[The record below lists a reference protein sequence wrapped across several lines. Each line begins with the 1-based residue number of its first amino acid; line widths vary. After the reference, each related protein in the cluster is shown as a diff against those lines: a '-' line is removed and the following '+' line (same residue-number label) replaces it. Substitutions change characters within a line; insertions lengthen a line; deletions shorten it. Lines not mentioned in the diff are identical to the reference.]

1 MMPNPEFLIYRS
13 SAGSGK
19 TQALAAEY
27 LKLVLSG
34 RSHFRNVLAI
44 TFTNKAAGEM
54 KERVLKL
61 LRLFSEGIPAETYH
75 RDLIDLIAEAGGVSP
90 EEICRRAG
98 KVHREIL
105 HHYSDF
111 SIGTIDSFVHRIIR
125 SFALELNLSY
135 SFDVQLE
142 TGEFVQ
148 QAVDDMLDTTGSDP
162 ELTRTLVYYTR
173 ILLEDD
179 KTVRLD
185 TDLASFARFLTGE
198 ESLAPL
204 EKLASAKVDVGMVA
218 DRNRKAIDE
227 TLERWHGI
235 AARGESLIRNIG
247 IGSEY
252 FLYGTKGGVYTFFN
266 ELMESKKYRKIF
278 HRQSE
283 YKRIREFLEDG
294 KSFVKKDAPS
304 GISQTINALAP
315 DVIRVYD
322 ELCADIDAH
331 YPLFAARKI
340 LQKNLTWLSLSRKI
354 RQQMQVTMNR
364 ENLIPIYEFNR
375 LIWNIIRWQPVP
387 FIYERTSE
395 RYDHYLIDEFQ
406 DTSAMQW
413 HNLLPLIDDSL
424 SRGGVSMVVGDAK
437 QAIYRWRN
445 GDVWQFVR
453 LPEVADSEGIMSLSD
468 RSAALKRYAVHHFL
482 DRNFRSSPEIIHF
495 NNTFFDWLAVRYP
508 VSLKEIFNRQ
518 QQKPGG
524 SHPAGA
530 VEVTLIQ
537 EEPKINITQI
547 REQVVVTLV
556 QRVKEVLAM
565 PGQRYSPA
573 DLCVLVRCN
582 AEAGMVAAALVE
594 AGIPVVSA
602 ESFPLQGFPEAVTLR
617 ALSGLLL
624 DGTDQIQATVLATRV
639 WQQGLISEM
648 QYTEALAALRN
659 PSGNG
664 MGLWTWASALLSRCG
679 IHRTLEQYRAMP
691 IYEFCE
697 QAIRDFFGTAAFPPA
712 AHHLLDLTG
721 SFVRRFGNDLV
732 AYTEYLD
739 KVMPASLPLPETGKA
754 VQIMTIHRSKGL
766 QFPVVFYPFAS
777 ESTVPPFGSRQLL
790 WVRDVN
796 PNDFYG
802 LPALLLEGGSD
813 LADTPFAETWQKE
826 QSARLQDLA
835 NLVYVAFTRA
845 ADLLYV
851 ITSPPSRRSSEGEYL
866 YDMLAEFLPASGFCE
881 TTDGVIW
888 KYGKPDYTS
897 TSAAA
902 PAIPEEVPVVERK
915 WNSRDWTGRI
925 SIRSGYLRDDMDA
938 EVFAPL
944 NRGVLLHAILADLPS
959 LEHLPETLKNFELSG
974 LITSEEKDSMM
985 KELLA
990 LLSREQIAPF
1000 FAAEA
1005 GNRRE
1010 ATLLTPQGR
1019 QLRPDRVVQM
1029 ADHLAVL
1036 DYKTGE
1042 PHPSHRKQVETYC
1055 QMLRQMGH
1063 TTVKGYLLYTATA
1076 TLAEV

>member
-1 MMPNPEFLIYRS
+1 
-13 SAGSGK
+13 

-61 LRLFSEGIPAETYH
+61 LRLFSDGVPTEPYH
-75 RDLIDLIAEAGGVSP
+75 RDLIDLIAGAAGVSP

-98 KVHREIL
+98 RVHREIL

-142 TGEFVQ
+142 TGKFVQ
-148 QAVDDMLDTTGSDP
+148 MAVDDLLETTGDDP

-173 ILLEDD
+173 LLLEDD
-179 KTVRLD
+179 KTVKLD
-185 TDLASFARFLTGE
+185 ADLATFARFLTGE

-204 EKLASAKVDVGMVA
+204 EKLASAQVDLGMVA
-218 DRNRKAIDE
+218 DRNRRAIAE
-227 TLERWHGI
+227 TLERWNRL
-235 AARGESLIRNIG
+235 ATRGESLILNCG

-252 FLYGTKGGVYTFFN
+252 FMYGTKGGVYTFFSD
-266 ELMESKKYRKIF
+266 LRSGKTYKKIF

-294 KSFVKKDAPS
+294 RSMVRKGTPT
-304 GISQTINALAP
+304 GISATLNALAP
-315 DVIRVYD
+315 EIIRIYE
-322 ELCADIDAH
+322 ELCTDIDTH
-331 YPLFAARKI
+331 YPLFAARQI

-413 HNLLPLIDDSL
+413 HNLLPLVEDSL

-453 LPEVADSEGIMSLSD
+453 LPDIVDPEGGTTAAD
-468 RSAALKRYAVHHFL
+468 RSASLKRYSVHHFL

-495 NNTFFDWLAVRYP
+495 NNTFFAWLAGRYP
-508 VSLKEIFNRQ
+508 GALKEIFSHHE
-518 QQKPGG
+518 QKPGG
-524 SHPAGA
+524 THPAGV
-530 VEVTLIQ
+530 VEVTLVA
-537 EEPKINITQI
+537 EEPKTNIAHI
-547 REQVVVTLV
+547 REQVIGVLV
-556 QRVKEVLAM
+556 QKVQEVLGL
-565 PGQRYSPA
+565 PGQPWSPA
-573 DLCVLVRCN
+573 DLCVLVRRN
-582 AEAGMVAAALVE
+582 TEAGMVAAALVA

-617 ALSGLLL
+617 ALTGLLL
-624 DGTDQIQATVLATRV
+624 DGTDEIQATVLATRL
-639 WQQGLISEM
+639 WQLGMISET
-648 QYTEALAALRN
+648 QYLEALTDMRHSSKAENSLW
-659 PSGNG
+659 PWTSVLLGHC
-664 MGLWTWASALLSRCG
+664 GLQ
-679 IHRTLEQYRAMP
+679 RTLEHYRGMP

-697 QAIRDFFGTAAFPPA
+697 QVIRDFFGTTAFPPA
-712 AHHLLDLTG
+712 VQQLLDLTG
-721 SFVRRFGNDLV
+721 AFVRRYGNDLV
-732 AYTEYLD
+732 AYAEHLD
-739 KVMPASLPLPETGKA
+739 QVLPSSLPLPETGEA

-777 ESTVPPFGSRQLL
+777 ESNVPPSGSRQLL

-796 PNDFYG
+796 PDIFYG

-813 LADTPFAETWQKE
+813 LADTPFAQSWQKE
-826 QSARLQDLA
+826 QTARLQDLA

-851 ITSPPSRRSSEGEYL
+851 IAAPPSRRSTGGEYL
-866 YDMLAEFLPASGFCE
+866 YDMLAEFLSASGLCA
-881 TTDGVIW
+881 TTDCVTW
-888 KYGKPDYTS
+888 KYGSPDFS
-897 TSAAA
+897 G
-902 PAIPEEVPVVERK
+902 IPEKTPPVAAEIPQMARE
-915 WNSRDWTGRI
+915 WNTRDWSNRI
-925 SIRSGYLRDDMDA
+925 SIRSGYLRDDPDD
-938 EVFAPL
+938 ETFAPL
-944 NRGVLLHAILADLPS
+944 NRGILLHAILADLPS
-959 LEHLPETLKNFELSG
+959 VAQLPDTLTVYEKAG
-974 LITSEEKDSMM
+974 LITRED
-985 KELLA
+985 KELLLKELVT
-990 LLSREQIAPF
+990 LLTDEKIAPF
-1000 FAAEA
+1000 FTPDT
-1005 GNRRE
+1005 GTRRE
-1010 ATLLTPQGR
+1010 ATLLTPEGR
-1019 QLRPDRVVQM
+1019 QLRPDRVV
-1029 ADHLAVL
+1029 HLAGLLAVI

-1042 PHPSHRKQVETYC
+1042 PRPSHRTQVETYC
-1055 QMLRQMGH
+1055 RKLRQMGH
-1063 TTVKGYLLYTATA
+1063 ESVKGYLLYTGSG
-1076 TLAEV
+1076 TLVEV

>member
-1 MMPNPEFLIYRS
+1 MPNPEFLIYRS

-75 RDLIDLIAEAGGVSP
+75 RDLIDLIAVSGGVSP

-98 KVHREIL
+98 RVHREIL

-125 SFALELNLSY
+125 SFALELNLSFA
-135 SFDVQLE
+135 FDVQLE

-148 QAVDDMLDTTGSDP
+148 MAVDDLLEGTGSDP

-173 ILLEDD
+173 LLLEDD

-198 ESLAPL
+198 ESLVPL
-204 EKLASAKVDVGMVA
+204 EKLASAQVDVGMVA
-218 DRNRKAIDE
+218 DRNRKAINE

-235 AARGESLIRNIG
+235 AARGESLIRNSSVG
-247 IGSEY
+247 PQY
-252 FLYGTKGGVYTFFN
+252 FMYGTKGGVYSFFSD
-266 ELMESKKYRKIF
+266 LIRDQSYRRIF
-278 HRQSE
+278 HRQTE
-283 YKRIREFLEDG
+283 NKRIREFFEEG
-294 KSFVKKDAPS
+294 RSFAKKDAPS
-304 GISQTINALAP
+304 GISQALNALAP
-315 DVIRVYD
+315 LVIGIYE

-331 YPLFAARKI
+331 YPLFAARQI

-413 HNLLPLIDDSL
+413 HNLLPLIEDSL

-453 LPEVADSEGIMSLSD
+453 LPEVVDSEGGITLTD
-468 RSAALKRYAVHHFL
+468 RTAALKRYAEHHFL
-482 DRNFRSSPEIIHF
+482 DQNFRSSPEIIRF

-508 VSLKEIFNRQ
+508 DSLKDIFNRQ
-518 QQKPGG
+518 QQKSGG
-524 SHPAGA
+524 AHPAGA

-537 EEPKINITQI
+537 EELKTNIAQI
-547 REQVVVTLV
+547 REKVTEALV
-556 QRVKEVLAM
+556 QRVQEVLAM
-565 PGQRYSPA
+565 PGHPYSPA
-573 DLCVLVRCN
+573 DLCVLVRRN

-617 ALSGLLL
+617 AITGLLL

-639 WQQGLISEM
+639 WQQGLISEV

-664 MGLWTWASALLSRCG
+664 MGLWAWASALLGRCG
-679 IHRTLEQYRAMP
+679 IHRTLEQYRSMP

-697 QAIRDFFGTAAFPPA
+697 QAIRDFFGAVAFPPA
-712 AHHLLDLTG
+712 VQHLLDITG
-721 SFVRRFGNDLV
+721 AFVRRYGNDL
-732 AYTEYLD
+732 AAFAEHLD
-739 KVMPASLPLPETGKA
+739 KVLPASLPLPETGQA

-813 LADTPFAETWQKE
+813 LADTPFAGSWQKE
-826 QSARLQDLA
+826 QTARLQDLA

-851 ITSPPSRRSSEGEYL
+851 FASPPSRRSSAGEYL

-888 KYGKPDYTS
+888 KYGMPGDAS
-897 TSAAA
+897 
-902 PAIPEEVPVVERK
+902 VPVTTSKMPAEKPVENQG
-915 WNSRDWTGRI
+915 WNSREWTARI
-925 SIRSGYLRDDMDA
+925 SIRSGYLRDDMDS

-959 LEHLPETLKNFELSG
+959 LDYLPETLKNFELSG

-990 LLSREQIAPF
+990 LLTREQIAPF

-1029 ADHLAVL
+1029 AGHLAVL

-1063 TTVKGYLLYTATA
+1063 ASVKGYLLYTATA